1 VRAHYTLYEFGY
13 SAGATWFL
21 FILRA
26 TRYELSMGRSIHYL
40 YYVAAGGGA
49 LLWLGTM
56 AVSGRNEAWD
66 SPLYWSIA
74 YPLCL
79 LLAGVIG
86 YVEPVRPWRFALAL
100 MWVQPVVMIFTSGS
114 SFSLLPL
121 GVIMFGILALPAIMI
136 ARISAWLRLRLAR
149 E

>member
-1 VRAHYTLYEFGY
+1 M
-13 SAGATWFL
+13 S
-21 FILRA
+21 
-26 TRYELSMGRSIHYL
+26 RSIHYL
-40 YYVAAGGGA
+40 YYVATGAGA

-56 AVSGRNEAWD
+56 AVSGRSEAWD
-66 SPLYWSIA
+66 SPLYWSVA

-79 LLAGVIG
+79 VLAGVMG

-100 MWVQPVVMIFTSGS
+100 MLVQPVVMVFTSGG

-121 GVIMFGILALPAIMI
+121 GVIMFGILALPPMMVAS
-136 ARISAWLRLRLAR
+136 ISAWIRLRLAR

>member
-1 VRAHYTLYEFGY
+1 
-13 SAGATWFL
+13 
-21 FILRA
+21 
-26 TRYELSMGRSIHYL
+26 MGRSIHYL
-40 YYVAAGGGA
+40 YYIAATAGA

-66 SPLYWSIA
+66 SPLYWSVA

-79 LLAGVIG
+79 LFAGVFG
-86 YVEPVRPWRFALAL
+86 YVEPARPWRFALAL
-100 MWVQPVVMIFTSGS
+100 MLVQPVVMILTSGS

-121 GVIMFGILALPAIMI
+121 GVIMFAILALPAII
-136 ARISAWLRLRLAR
+136 VARISAWLRLRLAS